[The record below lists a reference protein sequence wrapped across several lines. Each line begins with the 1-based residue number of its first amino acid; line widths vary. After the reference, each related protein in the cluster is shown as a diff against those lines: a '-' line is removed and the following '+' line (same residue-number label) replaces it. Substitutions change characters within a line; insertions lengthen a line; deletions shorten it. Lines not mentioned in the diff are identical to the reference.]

1 MKILVTGGAGYIGS
15 HVVLNLLEE
24 GHQVTVLDDL
34 SLGFESNIDTRS
46 TFIKGSTLVDD
57 DLTNAFST
65 EPDAVIH
72 LAAWKSAGESMLEP
86 QKYSNNN
93 IVGTLRLLNAMS
105 KFDVKKIIFSSSAA
119 VYGYPN
125 YHPVDEAHATNPINY
140 YGYTKLLVE
149 ENLKWFS
156 KLRDISFVS
165 LRYFNAA
172 GYDSDNRIKE
182 TERNPQ
188 NLLPIVMEVAS
199 GETKTLKI
207 FGNDY
212 DTPDGTC
219 IRDYIHVSDLASAH
233 TKALH
238 YLQKDVDDLIVNLGT
253 GTGYSVLDVINE
265 AECVTKKNIPYSF
278 VSRRIGDSEK
288 LIASSERAKEI
299 LHWDPIYSDL
309 KTILETMWNME
320 KK

>member
-1 MKILVTGGAGYIGS
+1 
-15 HVVLNLLEE
+15 
-24 GHQVTVLDDL
+24 
-34 SLGFESNIDTRS
+34 
-46 TFIKGSTLVDD
+46 
-57 DLTNAFST
+57 
-65 EPDAVIH
+65 
-72 LAAWKSAGESMLEP
+72 
-86 QKYSNNN
+86 
-93 IVGTLRLLNAMS
+93 
-105 KFDVKKIIFSSSAA
+105 
-119 VYGYPN
+119 
-125 YHPVDEAHATNPINY
+125 
-140 YGYTKLLVE
+140 
-149 ENLKWFS
+149 
-156 KLRDISFVS
+156 
-165 LRYFNAA
+165 
-172 GYDSDNRIKE
+172 
-182 TERNPQ
+182 
-188 NLLPIVMEVAS
+188 MEVAS

-253 GTGYSVLDVINE
+253 GTGFSVLDVINE

-288 LIASSERAKEI
+288 LIASSEMAKEI